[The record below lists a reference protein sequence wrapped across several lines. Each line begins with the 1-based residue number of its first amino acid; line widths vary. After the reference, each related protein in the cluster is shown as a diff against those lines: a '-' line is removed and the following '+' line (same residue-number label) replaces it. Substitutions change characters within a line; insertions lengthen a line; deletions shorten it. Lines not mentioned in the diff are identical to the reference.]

1 MLLERI
7 EDEGLAQYSYIVGS
21 QNPTEVAV
29 VDPRRD
35 IDVYLDWCQQHDAH
49 IAAILET
56 HIHADFASG
65 ARALAART
73 GATLLESAHDRG
85 ETFEVTHPHRDIGHG
100 ERVSVGDIDLEAVHT
115 PGHTPEHLS
124 FLIFERDSPEPAAML
139 SGDFLFVGSVGRPDL
154 LGDEESARLAG
165 HLYESV
171 QRLQPYHDALPIHP
185 GHGAGSMCGSGMGQ
199 TPTTTLGE
207 ERQRNPY
214 LAEGLSREAFVHRVL
229 ESAPPF
235 PPYYRRMKR
244 VNAAGPPILEQLPG
258 QRALDVAE
266 FHRRV
271 QAGHLVIDLRDQT
284 AFGAGHVPGAFGIG
298 AGKMLSMWAAW
309 VVPYDTPLLLVG
321 DESQLEE
328 ATRALIRVG
337 LDDVQGFLQG
347 GMSAWTNAGLSVG
360 RTPQIAPRELQRQLT
375 GGNRPQVF
383 DVRTDDEW
391 RDGHL
396 PGALH
401 IMGGYL
407 PERIG
412 DVPRDRPLVV
422 MCGSGYR
429 STIAASV
436 LERAG
441 LSAVTNLTGG
451 MKAWTDAGLEAT
463 RDEQAVGTSPSGAT
477 EGD

>member
-7 EDEGLAQYSYIVGS
+7 EDEGLAQYSYIVGAHDAAD
-21 QNPTEVAV
+21 VAV

-35 IDVYLDWCQQHDAH
+35 IDVYLDWSRRHGAR
-49 IAAILET
+49 IAFVLET
-56 HIHADFASG
+56 HVHADFASG

-73 GATLLESAHDRG
+73 GATLLASAHDRG
-85 ETFEVTHPHRDIGHG
+85 ETYEVTHPHRDIAHG

-124 FLIFERDSPEPAAML
+124 YLIFERSSPEPAAML
-139 SGDFLFVGSVGRPDL
+139 SGDFLFVNSVGRPDL
-154 LGDEESARLAG
+154 LGEEESGTLAG
-165 HLYESV
+165 QLYESV
-171 QRLQPYHDALPIHP
+171 QRLQSYPDALPIYP

-199 TPTTTLGE
+199 TPTTTLGQ
-207 ERQRNPY
+207 ERQGNPY
-214 LAEGLSREAFVHRVL
+214 LCRGLSREAFVQRVL
-229 ESAPPF
+229 ESAPPL

-244 VNAAGPPILEQLPG
+244 LNAAGPAILDTRPG
-258 QRALDVAE
+258 QGALDVAA
-266 FHRRV
+266 FNGLV
-271 QAGHLVIDLRDQT
+271 QAGNVVIDLRDPM

-298 AGKMLSMWAAW
+298 AGKLLSMWAAW

-321 DESQLEE
+321 DDSTLEE
-328 ATRALIRVG
+328 ATRALTRVG

-347 GMSAWTNAGLSVG
+347 GMSAWVAAGLAVAH
-360 RTPQIAPRELQRQLT
+360 TPQIAPQELHDRMT
-375 GGNRPQVF
+375 GRHRPHVL

-407 PERIG
+407 PERVG

-441 LSAVTNLTGG
+441 VSPVTNLTGG
-451 MKAWTDAGLEAT
+451 MQAWTDAGLDVT
-463 RDEQAVGTSPSGAT
+463 RDEPPVGTSSDGVK
-477 EGD
+477 ESD